1 MARRGNPV
9 CTAADDVVA
18 GREWQ
23 APPSGPID
31 RSTWTS
37 RVAIGEADGGGGMHG
52 SPLDGARSVCDVV
65 TELLGEVAADATVIA
80 AHDPAIDQVQFLSD
94 IVDACIAVRRV
105 RHDLE
110 GSAHIAQPQR
120 NERGPW

>member
-1 MARRGNPV
+1 M

-18 GREWQ
+18 GPEWQ
-23 APPSGPID
+23 KPPSGPLD

-37 RVAIGEADGGGGMHG
+37 RVVTGELDGVGGMHG
-52 SPLDGARSVCDVV
+52 SRLDGARSVCNVV
-65 TELLGEVAADATVIA
+65 AELLGEVAADATVIA
-80 AHDPAIDQVQFLSD
+80 AHDPAIDRIQFLSD
-94 IVDACIAVRRV
+94 VIDACMAVRRV

-110 GSAHIAQPQR
+110 GSAHITPPQR